1 MEIFG
6 NRVKNE
12 LKIQGKM
19 QIDLA
24 NHLGIKKTTLCMWLS
39 GKNEPPMKTIVEI
52 ALFLNVSTDYLL
64 GLEN

>member
-1 MEIFG
+1 MQIFG
-6 NRVKNE
+6 IRVKKE
-12 LKIQGKM
+12 LKVQGKT

-24 NHLGIKKTTLCMWLS
+24 KHLSVQKTTLCMWLN
-39 GKNEPPMKTIVEI
+39 GHNEPPMKMIVEI